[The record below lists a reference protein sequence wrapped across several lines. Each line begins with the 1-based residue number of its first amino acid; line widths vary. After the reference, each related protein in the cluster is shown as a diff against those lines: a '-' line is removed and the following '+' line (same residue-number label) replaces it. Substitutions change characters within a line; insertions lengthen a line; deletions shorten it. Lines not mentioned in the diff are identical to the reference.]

1 MDAGGPRSG
10 NSGDSGG
17 PRVNERIRA
26 LQVRVIS
33 DDGEQLGVMS
43 SQDALAKARALNLD
57 LVEVAAQERPPV
69 CRIMD
74 YGKFKY
80 QQKKRS
86 AKRQVNKPQMKELR
100 MRPKTGF
107 ADVQVK
113 VNKAREVIGNN
124 GKILLAIVY
133 RGREIAHIEEG
144 MKLLTSVIS
153 QLEDIAKIES
163 PPKQLGKR
171 VQCVLA
177 PK

>member
-1 MDAGGPRSG
+1 
-10 NSGDSGG
+10 
-17 PRVNERIRA
+17 
-26 LQVRVIS
+26 
-33 DDGEQLGVMS
+33 
-43 SQDALAKARALNLD
+43 
-57 LVEVAAQERPPV
+57 
-69 CRIMD
+69 
-74 YGKFKY
+74 
-80 QQKKRS
+80 
-86 AKRQVNKPQMKELR
+86 
-100 MRPKTGF
+100 MRPKTGA

-144 MKLLTSVIS
+144 MKLLNSVIA
-153 QLEDIAKIES
+153 QLDDIAKVES